1 MFVYKIKRSTQK
13 VDPACKDLYYGHD
26 IYTDL
31 KELLNEKTYDTSF
44 KSGLSL
50 NAYDRIVWETW
61 MPTFRRIMSQHT
73 VKMCAHEC
81 ADLLSKW
88 KLLLPNWILTNIVEQ
103 IILPK
108 LLKETEEWNPLTD
121 TIAIHVWIHPWLPLM
136 KDRLDMDI
144 FPTIR
149 FKLANA
155 LTNWHPSDK
164 SAYAILTPWKPPV
177 FSVGSWDAF
186 VCKNI
191 LPKLQLIL
199 ANGDQFLL
207 DPTEQNLEAW
217 HWVMLWQELVPFT
230 SFVSLIEN
238 VFFPKW
244 LQVLSVWLNSSPNY
258 EEVSTWY
265 IGWKNL
271 MPDKLVQHPHIKNK
285 LSQGLI
291 MMNRSLAGAQVS
303 VTDSYPSANPQ
314 QEASAVT
321 KQPGV
326 QLTAKQTIPLFK
338 DIVQKKAT
346 DHNLLFMPVLNRFK
360 DGKQVYRF
368 GNLNIYLDKTLIY
381 MLENGQFRPA
391 SINEIVEKSL

>member
-1 MFVYKIKRSTQK
+1 M
-13 VDPACKDLYYGHD
+13 
-26 IYTDL
+26 
-31 KELLNEKTYDTSF
+31 
-44 KSGLSL
+44 
-50 NAYDRIVWETW
+50 
-61 MPTFRRIMSQHT
+61 
-73 VKMCAHEC
+73 
-81 ADLLSKW
+81 
-88 KLLLPNWILTNIVEQ
+88 
-103 IILPK
+103 
-108 LLKETEEWNPLTD
+108 
-121 TIAIHVWIHPWLPLM
+121 
-136 KDRLDMDI
+136 
-144 FPTIR
+144 
-149 FKLANA
+149 
-155 LTNWHPSDK
+155 
-164 SAYAILTPWKPPV
+164 
-177 FSVGSWDAF
+177 
-186 VCKNI
+186 
-191 LPKLQLIL
+191 
-199 ANGDQFLL
+199 
-207 DPTEQNLEAW
+207 
-217 HWVMLWQELVPFT
+217 PFT

-271 MPDKLVQHPHIKNK
+271 MPDKLVQHPNIKNK